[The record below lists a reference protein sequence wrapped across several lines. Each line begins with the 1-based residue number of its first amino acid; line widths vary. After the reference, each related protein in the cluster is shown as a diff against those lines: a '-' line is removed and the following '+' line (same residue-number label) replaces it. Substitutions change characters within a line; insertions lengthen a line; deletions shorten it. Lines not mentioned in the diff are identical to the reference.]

1 MNPNLQRGDLEK
13 AAAQPCESWQTAL
26 MLSAAGDELSAAEE
40 SQLKEHLAQCL
51 ACRAA
56 LERERELL
64 GLLSANHQ
72 EPGADLLASC
82 RAGLQDALDREEEG
96 GWLRRTFL
104 LLPASWLS
112 PRPAWSA
119 AILLLIGF
127 SVGILGPRFVL
138 RHPAARTNASRKI
151 VTSGSTANTDD
162 PGTAD
167 NSADPSLSTVDLRS
181 AEVAG
186 INVLPAAAGEPPQVE
201 LQLKA
206 QQPVTLQGAADDGNV
221 KNVLLYVLGH
231 SDRYCPDVRLDAV
244 DALGSCSND
253 PAVRDALCQAVHN
266 DRNAAVRLKALEAL
280 NGAEPQDIVRDTL
293 LDALVDDQN
302 PGVRIEAINALR
314 EMAARG
320 QVGPDD
326 HMLSVLRGRME
337 SDPNTYIRLQSAAAI
352 RDLGPR
358 EKF

>member
-1 MNPNLQRGDLEK
+1 MSHNSQHDDLEK
-13 AAAQPCESWQTAL
+13 AASQPCENWQSAV
-26 MLSAAGDELSAAEE
+26 MLSAAGDELSAAED
-40 SQLKEHLAQCL
+40 SQLKQHLAECP

-64 GLLSANHQ
+64 TALSANHP
-72 EPGADLLASC
+72 EPGMDLLASC

-138 RHPAARTNASRKI
+138 HHATTRANPTKTV
-151 VTSGSTANTDD
+151 VTRPSVNTDD
-162 PGTAD
+162 SATAG
-167 NSADPSLSTVDLRS
+167 NLADPAPSGIDLRS

-280 NGAEPQDIVRDTL
+280 NGAEPQDIVRNTL

-302 PGVRIEAINALR
+302 PGVRIEAINSLR

-320 QVGPDD
+320 QVGPDG

-337 SDPNTYIRLQSAAAI
+337 NDPNTYIRLQSAAAI